1 MQAKRVGSKNH
12 YSDVEGCHDGGVI
25 PDLNLTRGE
34 YTFNPAWVVETY
46 LGMRDP
52 AGRTRLM
59 MQARKSVAY
68 SEYGCRPAGGKRFN
82 LHNPGEKT
90 CFKPKNVMGVNKI
103 DELVPTF
110 SVILGLPRATNRQV
124 RATAIQALRMA
135 SYTTE
140 EVAKVSRHRRPSTI
154 DKHYDPGLRTNTK
167 ANMAMAV
174 AQAASMKRGSEFF
187 SVSDHLPRKMSK
199 ATVHFKLPADMA
211 PDDNCALPA
220 SEEPDETIS
229 FTPGCVGSEFIGT
242 AWETQMSGDME
253 VSQAGFIFSQQ
264 VSEPDNFSAF
274 GEQFTEPPAKIPC
287 VFDTD
292 QQLLEPLTDISMF
305 GEQFTEPPAKA
316 VSPTFNF
323 EPQSVELMEPKSK
336 TSSASM
342 FSQHHTEL
350 QTKTSSDFVELK
362 SNLAKSVF
370 SPNFLQ
376 QLDKKPHTVTSSILP
391 QREPIFSP
399 PASSYNKRLTEKPH
413 TITYSTL
420 PQLKER
426 PHTITSSTLPQLK
439 ENPHTVT
446 TSTLPLVTEKPHTV
460 ASNSL
465 KLVRERSKSV
475 SSPTCI
481 QQLKPRTVFTP
492 SLPER
497 ELAR

>member
-12 YSDVEGCHDGGVI
+12 YSDVEGCHNGGVI

-34 YTFNPAWVVETY
+34 YTFNPARVVETY

-59 MQARKSVAY
+59 MQARKSVTY

-140 EVAKVSRHRRPSTI
+140 EVAKVSRHCRPSTI

-167 ANMAMAV
+167 ADMSVAV
-174 AQAASMKRGSEFF
+174 AQAASMKRGNEFF
-187 SVSDHLPRKMSK
+187 SVSEHLPRKMSK

-211 PDDNCALPA
+211 PGDNCALPA

-253 VSQAGFIFSQQ
+253 VSQAGFIFSQE

-292 QQLLEPLTDISMF
+292 QQLLEPMTDISMF
-305 GEQFTEPPAKA
+305 GEQFTEP
-316 VSPTFNF
+316 
-323 EPQSVELMEPKSK
+323 
-336 TSSASM
+336 
-342 FSQHHTEL
+342 
-350 QTKTSSDFVELK
+350 
-362 SNLAKSVF
+362 
-370 SPNFLQ
+370 
-376 QLDKKPHTVTSSILP
+376 
-391 QREPIFSP
+391 
-399 PASSYNKRLTEKPH
+399 
-413 TITYSTL
+413 
-420 PQLKER
+420 QLKEK
-426 PHTITSSTLPQLK
+426 PSTITSSTLPQLK
-439 ENPHTVT
+439 EKPHIITSSTLPQIKEKPHTVT
-446 TSTLPLVTEKPHTV
+446 SSTLPLVTEKPHTV
-460 ASNSL
+460 ASNSQE
-465 KLVRERSKSV
+465 LVMERSKSV

-481 QQLKPRTVFTP
+481 QQLKPRTVFAP